1 MLISIGDESQ
11 RSNLEE
17 TLMDTVYN
25 GFSSLF
31 VPWEIAV
38 LHFLQRALTIDSLQK
53 KVERKRIKDFTTWT
67 TIGDSHTHNS
77 GKSQKKKIFF
87 RS

>member
-1 MLISIGDESQ
+1 MHWDLKNRYQIMKKRMLISIRDELQ

-53 KVERKRIKDFTTWT
+53 K
-67 TIGDSHTHNS
+67 
-77 GKSQKKKIFF
+77 
-87 RS
+87 